1 MAKKARKKTALRAYR
16 QSRGLTA
23 DECGAK
29 VKVSGIAW
37 RSYENGH
44 REVDADMALA
54 IERAFGIDPLLI
66 RPDLFRRKGQ
76 AA

>member
-1 MAKKARKKTALRAYR
+1 MPAYTKKTALRAYR
-16 QSRGLTA
+16 EKHGLSA

-29 VKVSGIAW
+29 VGMSGITW

-44 REVDADMALA
+44 REVDADMALK
-54 IERAFGIDPLLI
+54 IERAMGIKPMMV
-66 RPDLFRRKGQ
+66 RPDLFRRRE